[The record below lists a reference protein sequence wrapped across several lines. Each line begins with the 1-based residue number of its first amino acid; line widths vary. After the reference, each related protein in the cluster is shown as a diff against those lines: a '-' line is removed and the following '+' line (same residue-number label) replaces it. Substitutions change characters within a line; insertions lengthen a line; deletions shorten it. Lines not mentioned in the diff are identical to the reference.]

1 MPALTT
7 REEARARLLQMFE
20 ASLERV
26 IPADPAKP
34 LRGENFADF
43 ERQTYEATNDVVAA
57 VMEERAKLDPRAHAA
72 EAGSCPHCGTGRT
85 YLEKQQTQHGIRSP
99 SGVFQILRQ
108 HARCRA
114 CGGSFSPSAQNVGA
128 AHRSAIDA
136 QSAAA
141 CQPRVRGKVLRLR
154 GSGAE

>member
-7 REEARARLLQMFE
+7 REEARARLLKMFE

-34 LRGENFADF
+34 LRGEIFADF
-43 ERQTYEATNDVVAA
+43 ERQTYDATNDVVAA
-57 VMEERAKLDPRAHAA
+57 VMEERAKLDPRARVT
-72 EAGSCPHCGTGRT
+72 EAGACPHCGSSRT
-85 YLEKQQTQHGIRSP
+85 YLEKQQSQQDIRSP
-99 SGVFQILRQ
+99 SGVFSIMRQ

-114 CGGSFSPSAQNVGA
+114 CEGSFSPTEQSVGA
-128 AHRSAIDA
+128 AGRSGVNA

-141 CQPRVRGKVLRLR
+141 RQSRMRGKILRLR
-154 GSGAE
+154 GGGAE